1 MSDKQ
6 TLKAYK
12 GLNELLNM
20 PNLRNIEKTLWI
32 FIFLVVVGIFSLQEY
47 WNDAPLSK
55 SLNLTQIG
63 ESKFVFNT
71 RFNKHYEISLGFNRV
86 MDNGALVCTTTPTL
100 ACKELFKNLNA
111 NWQLSSSEGVIASG
125 ELKNIVET
133 SVSGDRIG
141 VTLDFFHSKSG
152 IDTQLI
158 IHNLKVN
165 QELDKLVPII
175 SVGISSIVV
184 VNGAIY
190 LFLMELIGLVLI
202 VIAVIFSCLLRFK
215 KVN

>member
-1 MSDKQ
+1 MS
-6 TLKAYK
+6 
-12 GLNELLNM
+12 
-20 PNLRNIEKTLWI
+20 NLRNIEKTLWI
-32 FIFLVVVGIFSLQEY
+32 CIFLVVVAIFSLQEY
-47 WNDAPLSK
+47 WNEAPLSK

-71 RFNKHYEISLGFNRV
+71 RFNQRYELSLGFNRV
-86 MDNGALVCTTTPTL
+86 MDNGELVCTTSPTL
-100 ACKELFKNLNA
+100 ACKELLKNLNV

-125 ELKNIVET
+125 ELKNIDVT
-133 SVSGDRIG
+133 SVSGYRIG
-141 VTLDFFHSKSG
+141 VTLDFFQSKSD

-165 QELDKLVPII
+165 NELDKLVPII

-184 VNGAIY
+184 VNHAIY
-190 LFLMELIGLVLI
+190 LFLMELIGLALI